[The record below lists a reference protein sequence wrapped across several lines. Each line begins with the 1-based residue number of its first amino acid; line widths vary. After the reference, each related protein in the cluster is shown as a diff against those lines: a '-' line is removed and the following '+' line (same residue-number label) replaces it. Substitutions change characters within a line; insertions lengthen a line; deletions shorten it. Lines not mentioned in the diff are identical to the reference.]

1 MRLAGRDFL
10 ATIGKTEI
18 LPQDRDSEERI
29 SGNRSVKWIILKLP
43 PDFKRF
49 KLIEIQSAKGIVSI
63 FAVDFSSL
71 NGFDNVL
78 GIKKGGFVIT

>member
-18 LPQDRDSEERI
+18 LPQDTDSEERI
-29 SGNRSVKWIILKLP
+29 SGKRSVKWIILKLP

-63 FAVDFSSL
+63 FAVDFSCL
-71 NGFDNVL
+71 NGLDNVL